1 MFVTVWA
8 AIIDLRT
15 GKGIASN
22 AGHEHPALRRAG
34 EEFELIKY
42 PHLPVLG
49 LIKNLKIV
57 EHEFQ
62 LNPGDRLF
70 VYTDG
75 VPEATNGKREQFGTD
90 RMTESLNRHKDL
102 ANEELLKEVK
112 KDIDTFV
119 DGADQ
124 FDDITMLVFD
134 YYG

>member
-34 EEFELIKY
+34 EEFALIKY
-42 PHLPVLG
+42 PHVPVLG